1 MGVRET
7 AADAA
12 IWCKT
17 QPARGRK
24 EKEGARK
31 IARRGGWRARR
42 RARSTHLDSHGGV
55 VDVRLAR
62 DHLCG
67 FRGCGRVRGG
77 RRMCAP
83 EGHHARASPRFGANS
98 RGIGLQHTRVF
109 YRHRDATRR
118 GFDAPSDSI
127 RRPAPPASARAPHPS
142 SRLRG
147 RRAGETM
154 GKAKA
159 DAEPKVPKCPP
170 GMDPEYF
177 AMTLVRLGRRRVRSC
192 RILVFG
198 TVASRALR
206 LVRSPNDDPAG
217 PLPEPSRSPLLSR
230 SPARTRAGRPDACEQ
245 RAEEAE

>member
-1 MGVRET
+1 M
-7 AADAA
+7 
-12 IWCKT
+12 
-17 QPARGRK
+17 
-24 EKEGARK
+24 
-31 IARRGGWRARR
+31 
-42 RARSTHLDSHGGV
+42 
-55 VDVRLAR
+55 AR

-83 EGHHARASPRFGANS
+83 EGHHGPRLA
-98 RGIGLQHTRVF
+98 VF
-109 YRHRDATRR
+109 RRQFPRNRTSAHAGVLLVPPPHDATRR
-118 GFDAPSDSI
+118 GLNDSI

-177 AMTLVRLGRRRVRSC
+177 AMTLVRLGLRRVRS
-192 RILVFG
+192 RRIILVFG
-198 TVASRALR
+198 TVARARFASFAPRTTTPPR
-206 LVRSPNDDPAG
+206 LSPTNPPAHHF
-217 PLPEPSRSPLLSR
+217 PPARPLLE
-230 SPARTRAGRPDACEQ
+230 RA
-245 RAEEAE
+245 